1 MIEVEE
7 LSDREIDELLS
18 RVGYGHLACS
28 INDDP
33 YVVPVHFAYQN
44 GRIFV
49 YTTEGK
55 KSQII
60 GQNPRVCLQAEEV
73 VNNQNWE
80 SVIVT
85 GVAERITEPDER
97 EAALSAITKVNPTL
111 TPAVSIHWLDNWIRE
126 NIEVVFR
133 ITPVRTTG
141 RRAVPPLPEAP
152 DVIPE
157 NDISRGRIY

>member
-1 MIEVEE
+1 MIEIEE

-28 INDDP
+28 VDDDP
-33 YVVPVHFAYQN
+33 YVVPVHFAYRGGQ
-44 GRIFV
+44 IFV

-55 KSQII
+55 KSQMI
-60 GQNPRVCLQAEEV
+60 GNNPRVCLQAEEV

-85 GVAERITEPDER
+85 GVAERITEPSER
-97 EAALSAITKVNPTL
+97 EAALAAITTVNPTL

-133 ITPVRTTG
+133 IDPVRTTG
-141 RRAVPPLPEAP
+141 RRAVPPEAEAP
-152 DVIPE
+152 DIIPE
-157 NDISRGRIY
+157 NEHDRSRIH

>member
-1 MIEVEE
+1 MIEVQE
-7 LSDREIDELLS
+7 LSDREIENLLS

-28 INDDP
+28 IDDDP
-33 YVVPVHFAYQN
+33 YVVPVHFAYRN
-44 GRIFV
+44 GQIFV

-55 KSQII
+55 KSHII
-60 GQNPRVCLQAEEV
+60 GENPRVCLQAEEV

-85 GVAERITEPDER
+85 GVAERITKPDER
-97 EAALSAITKVNPTL
+97 EAALAAITKVNPTL

-133 ITPVRTTG
+133 ITPVRMTG
-141 RRAVPPLPEAP
+141 RRAVPPPPEAP

-157 NDISRGRIY
+157 NDQDRSKIH

>member
-1 MIEVEE
+1 MIEIED
-7 LSDREIDELLS
+7 LSDREIEELLS

-33 YVVPVHFAYQN
+33 YVVPVHFAYRNRQ
-44 GRIFV
+44 IFV
-49 YTTEGK
+49 YTTDGK
-55 KSQII
+55 KSHII
-60 GQNPRVCLQAEEV
+60 DQNPRVCLQAEEV
-73 VNNQNWE
+73 VDNQNWE

-85 GVAERITEPDER
+85 GVAEKIIRPDER
-97 EAALSAITKVNPTL
+97 EAALAAITKVNPTL

-141 RRAVPPLPEAP
+141 RRAVPPSP
-152 DVIPE
+152 DSPDIVPG
-157 NDISRGRIY
+157 NDRGRGKIY